1 LNWRKEAVN
10 DLKNHQYRKEGLDNL
25 EERIRLLDAQLTS
38 LRGISVSEPVAGGVS
53 KQEEAWINN
62 ISERER
68 LEFSLKITKQ
78 LVDIVE
84 RGLAS
89 LDKREREVLE
99 GLYVH
104 RLRVEVLCE
113 KMNFEKSRIYEI
125 KDIALKKF
133 TLSVYGTL
141 ET

>member
-1 LNWRKEAVN
+1 MNWRKEAVN

-89 LDKREREVLE
+89 LDKRERAVLE

-104 RLRVEVLCE
+104 RLHVEALCE

-141 ET
+141 EI